1 MPHPSP
7 EPSPHPHPTAGP
19 QPHPER
25 TGYPTNQPSP
35 EPSPR
40 PQPTPV
46 SPPAHETTTRRSG
59 HPTAGA
65 TPNPHPTVTIPP
77 NPVDWNYSAI
87 DPAQMDAF
95 EKALARAQ
103 DTLGTSEIRIRH
115 ALEKLDLDTS
125 PLTALRETQNWIGS
139 KRPEL
144 RRRNETIQAVRE
156 TWSPGSAPATG
167 LTPFDEGLYTRA
179 SHNPD
184 AYAAAHA
191 LNQAAQTGTLD
202 DNTLAQLEKRTDDA
216 DFATALMYA
225 LGAAQFRKLLT
236 KTGESTDR
244 AAAHRLQAA
253 LGKALATASPR
264 LTTTWRSELTADG
277 SAGQHYWLSRALMHG
292 TYDADFLVDVARK
305 IEAAN
310 RAPVL
315 DPLPGVLTA
324 LSRVPEAAQDFFV
337 KDPEVL
343 NRLMNDRRALDDGKA
358 LSAAILAATTVFRDH
373 SGSPTNPS
381 RGYLSAKLASEVIH
395 LEAQRLDVGQ
405 SLRLTTDALSRIFS
419 SYIRDVSRAAYGAHT
434 PGGIGVVGED
444 HAILPGREDWAANF
458 DRQELHALMKEVFKN
473 DPKALPIVAGAQT
486 IWAGRLFDAS
496 AARIAA
502 GEGPLRF
509 QEAAHEVGAGFGLIT
524 DAAGIA
530 RISKGQELDDMQE
543 RGVKVFAALVNTG
556 LSIPQQWHWPIA
568 AGVVGS
574 WTGLIEDAAKG
585 KAAEKAVEEANG
597 TVEET
602 RFLVHQLAAQ
612 ALLNHGLFGSA
623 DPPAKTHPWASLSD
637 LRPGGDPR
645 KAPNNF
651 LKEDGKTL
659 LTRGEM
665 LATRDADGNAVA
677 YQGYQRW
684 LNEGLAG
691 ETWVAVKS
699 SLNIGFLTGFSQFGP
714 R

>member
-7 EPSPHPHPTAGP
+7 EPSPHPRPTAGP

-25 TGYPTNQPSP
+25 TGYPTINPTP
-35 EPSPR
+35 EPSPQ

-46 SPPAHETTTRRSG
+46 SPPAHQNTARRSG

-65 TPNPHPTVTIPP
+65 TPNPHPTVTIGP

-103 DTLGTSEIRIRH
+103 DTLGTAEIQIRQ

-125 PLTALRETQNWIGS
+125 PLTALRETQTWIGS

-156 TWSPGSAPATG
+156 TWSPGSGQATG

-179 SHNPD
+179 GHNPD

-191 LNQAAQTGTLD
+191 LNQAAQTGKLD
-202 DNTLAQLEKRTDDA
+202 DTTLAQLEKRTDDA

-244 AAAHRLQAA
+244 TTAQRLQAA
-253 LGKALATASPR
+253 LGKTLATASPR
-264 LTTTWRSELTADG
+264 LTTTWRAELTADG

-324 LSRVPEAAQDFFV
+324 LSHVPEAAQDFFAE
-337 KDPEVL
+337 DPTLL
-343 NRLMNDRRALDDGKA
+343 NRLINERRTLDDGKA

-373 SGSPTNPS
+373 SGTPENPS

-395 LEAQRLDVGQ
+395 LEAQRLDSGR
-405 SLRLTTDALSRIFS
+405 SLRLKTEALSSIFA
-419 SYIRDVSRAAYGAHT
+419 SYIRDVNRVANTGADT
-434 PGGIGVVGED
+434 QLGVATDD
-444 HAILPGREDWAANF
+444 HAVLLGREAWGARF
-458 DRQELHALMKEVFKN
+458 DQEELRSIMKEIFKE
-473 DPKALPIVAGAQT
+473 DPRAFPLIVGAQT
-486 IWAGRLFDAS
+486 IWANQLFDSS
-496 AARIAA
+496 AARMASGQGSADFKAA
-502 GEGPLRF
+502 A
-509 QEAAHEVGAGFGLIT
+509 QEVGSGFGFIV
-524 DAAGIA
+524 DAAGVAHIE
-530 RISKGQELDDMQE
+530 KGQELDEAQE
-543 RGVKVFAALVNTG
+543 HKVKILAALVNTG
-556 LSIPQQWHWPIA
+556 LAIPQHGSWPIL
-568 AGVVGS
+568 AGTTGA
-574 WTGLIEDAAKG
+574 WTSLIEDAAKG
-585 KAAEKAVEEANG
+585 KAAEKAAKQANG
-597 TVEET
+597 TASET

-637 LRPGGDPR
+637 LRPGDDPR

-659 LTRGEM
+659 LTREQM
-665 LATRDADGNAVA
+665 LESRDADGNPVA
-677 YQGYQRW
+677 FDAYRRW

-691 ETWVAVKS
+691 EKWSDIKS
-699 SLNIGFLTGFSQFGP
+699 KLDVGYTNGFNTF